1 MMERVTSLTID
12 DVAGQAVRESGTGRT
27 ERSVVDS
34 RKPHSWYLQSLIGAK
49 A

>member
-34 RKPHSWYLQSLIGAK
+34 RKPNSWYLQSLIGAK